1 MLPPLGFQRVS
12 ERLTRENGTKRRE
25 AQASDQPTG
34 ERTKKKEKV
43 AGVNAASALLNLL
56 LVPAPASQAS

>member
-1 MLPPLGFQRVS
+1 
-12 ERLTRENGTKRRE
+12 LTRENGTKRRE
-25 AQASDQPTG
+25 AQAINRLGNEQ
-34 ERTKKKEKV
+34 KKEKV